1 LVRERESAGERNKA
15 KKTKQE
21 VATSFAML
29 SWNFLSLQLAFSIY
43 ILVQNFHR

>member
-1 LVRERESAGERNKA
+1 MLYFEFMFYNTEGMKHNTNNSLVRERESVGERNKA

-29 SWNFLSLQLAFSIY
+29 S
-43 ILVQNFHR
+43 